1 MPYLLTCSRVNLSC
15 VLTYS
20 RANMSCSHTNVCCV
34 LTCSC
39 TNVSCVLTSSCGNM
53 PFVLTHLCDN
63 ALCVLYMLP
72 HYMCCVLT
80 CSRVNV
86 PCVLTCSRTITWNNK
101 KCFQWHVLLRSFYT
115 FSLSF
120 SCKMRL
126 YVKSASQ
133 AGMSLEIFIW
143 EFSSTFL
150 HFSYQ
155 AEALNGNCDKLCTIK
170 WS

>member
-63 ALCVLYMLP
+63 VLCVLYMLP
-72 HYMCCVLT
+72 HYMC
-80 CSRVNV
+80 
-86 PCVLTCSRTITWNNK
+86 CVLTCSRTITWNNK